1 MKPVRVQCQH
11 GYVLSQTKCLGE
23 PEIRLVACREVP
35 DCPAYAPAPFSDDD
49 LNLIMAMCKTANP
62 WFPDRDMFP
71 AWDKVYRKA
80 QGELLHR
87 TSLAKEK

>member
-1 MKPVRVQCQH
+1 MAHTRIQCPH
-11 GYVLSQTKCLGE
+11 SYLKEYIRGPGE
-23 PEIRLVACREVP
+23 CETRLVACRDV
-35 DCPAYAPAPFSDDD
+35 DQCPAYAPAKLTDDD

-62 WFPDRDMFP
+62 WFPDRDMVPSF
-71 AWDKVYRKA
+71 DSVYRKA

>member
-1 MKPVRVQCQH
+1 MAMRVECPH
-11 GYVLSQTKCLGE
+11 GYLKEYVDTPSEYHTQQ
-23 PEIRLVACREVP
+23 IACRDVEI
-35 DCPAYAPAPFSDDD
+35 CPAYAPAKFSDDD

-62 WFPDRDMFP
+62 WFPERDMHP
-71 AWDKVYRKA
+71 AWDSVYRKA